1 MSLPGALLLFE
12 IDGHRFGADARDVA
26 LIGAGAA
33 DLEAERVTHTVL
45 GAAREGARSLVIP
58 CADGRRELVI
68 DRVLGLRTP
77 GAGDWFPL
85 PEVAAVCLRTRAVRG
100 LLLEGRILTPVV
112 DLPALLSEPLID
124 APMEAR

>member
-1 MSLPGALLLFE
+1 MSAQGALLLFE
-12 IDGHRFGADARDVA
+12 IDGHRFGADARDVQ

-33 DLEAERVTHTVL
+33 DLEAERVTETLL
-45 GAAREGARSLVIP
+45 GAPREGGRSLVVA
-58 CADGRRELVI
+58 CGDGRRELVI

-77 GAGDWFPL
+77 GDGDFFPL
-85 PEVAAVCLRTRAVRG
+85 PAVAAVCLRTQAVRG

-112 DLPALLSEPLID
+112 DLPALLSEPARD